1 MTKPNGHEDPRS
13 LAEVML
19 SVQHKTEAV
28 RRALM
33 EMQMEA
39 EALARKAAQMQVEM
53 FGMNSYTPP
62 ARPVPTPHG
71 ARYEGSPPGG
81 RRVVGPFRGD
91 ADEPGARAN
100 AQIHAD
106 MLRDG
111 GAQ

>member
-1 MTKPNGHEDPRS
+1 MTKPNGHDDPRS

-33 EMQMEA
+33 DMQMEA
-39 EALARKAAQMQVEM
+39 EALARKAAQMQAEM
-53 FGMNSYTPP
+53 FGVNGYTPP
-62 ARPVPTPHG
+62 ARPVPTP
-71 ARYEGSPPGG
+71 PGG
-81 RRVVGPFRGD
+81 RRAVGPFRGD
-91 ADEPGARAN
+91 ADGQGQRAN

-106 MLRDG
+106 MPRDG